1 MFEPDLRQT
10 SEDVCR
16 RILVQYEPRVQ
27 ASHVESLGN
36 RGGFSGASIWRG
48 MTAQGDFALR
58 CWPETGLPRS
68 RILGLHRLLE
78 HLARHGL
85 PFVAVPVAAGDGSTL
100 VRAAGRDWQLEPWL
114 PGTADFHARPA
125 RERLRAAMIALGR
138 WHLAAERHQ
147 AETDVAVWFGSRAS
161 SPSPAIAERL
171 SILDY
176 ANDARLRGI
185 DTSIAVTHASPMR
198 DVSAQILNLF
208 RYGQTRIRDL
218 LHQVRETEVRLHP
231 CLRDVWHDHL
241 LFRGDELTGLI
252 DPSACRM
259 ENVTTDLAR
268 LIGSLVGDNRSEW
281 DFALNE
287 YQKLRPLTTRE
298 LTLMEA
304 LHHSGVL
311 LSGWTWL
318 EWLYLDRRTFADQT
332 AVQRRLNEIQ
342 RQMESLMDSADFRGF
357 R

>member
-10 SEDVCR
+10 IEEVCR

-36 RGGFSGASIWRG
+36 RGGFSGASIWRV

-58 CWPETGLPRS
+58 CWPETGLPRT

-78 HLARHGL
+78 HLARNGL
-85 PFVAVPVAAGDGSTL
+85 PFVAVPVTACDGSTL

-114 PGTADFHARPA
+114 PGTADFHTRPS
-125 RERLRAAMIALGR
+125 RERLRAAMIALGQ

-147 AETDVAVWFGSRAS
+147 AETDVAVWFGSRAT
-161 SPSPAIAERL
+161 SPSPAVSERL

-176 ANDARLRGI
+176 ANDARLRSI
-185 DTSIAVTHASPMR
+185 EPSIAVTEASPIR
-198 DVSAQILNLF
+198 DISAQILNLF
-208 RYGQTRIRDL
+208 RYGQARIRDL

-298 LTLMEA
+298 LTLMAA
-304 LHHSGVL
+304 LHHSGVQ

-318 EWLYLDRRTFADQT
+318 EWLYLDHRPFADQV

-342 RQMESLMDSADFRGF
+342 RRMESLTDSCFVRA
-357 R
+357 